1 MKTYKLLVMWV
12 CFLLIFSQLGCA
24 TAGNSS
30 PLHNLKIGMSK
41 DEVRLLA
48 GSPDAIKKATK
59 NNTGKNIESWTYSLK
74 TEEYLLRFKD
84 DNLAW
89 WGVKQNWIMSSDYS
103 GETLEEEEGTR
114 DTIGLEETIND

>member
-1 MKTYKLLVMWV
+1 MKTYKLLAMWV
-12 CFLLIFSQLGCA
+12 CLLLIFSQSGCA

-30 PLHNLKIGMSK
+30 PLQNLKIGMSK

-48 GSPDAIKKATK
+48 GNPDTIKQATK

-89 WGVKQNWIMSSDYS
+89 WGEKQDWIMSSDYS
-103 GETLEEEEGTR
+103 GETLQEEEGIR
-114 DTIGLEETIND
+114 DTTGLEETIND